1 MVFPMAPDRMV
12 FPDRMAPD
20 TMVLPDGMFL
30 PDRMV
35 LPDRISIP
43 LGPGRRWIPTQLLA
57 ICAFLVPAALS
68 PPSPSG
74 ERESHRITG
83 LSLWRG
89 CQIHIHLYMDVYI
102 KCVYTHIV
110 LHIHIYVWIER
121 GRKLYLRFARCNRGK
136 PQCEYPV
143 FLLVSLCLPFS
154 ISLLS
159 LLSLSIS
166 HLWSFVC
173 VYASA
178 TPSRVP
184 VIGLHKQTQTYLLC
198 TYTYSYIHTPIA
210 LFKQILS
217 LMSAPSF
224 SHF

>member
-20 TMVLPDGMFL
+20 RMVLPDRMFL

-89 CQIHIHLYMDVYI
+89 WQIHVHLYTYSRERERQRITGLSLWRGCQIHIHLYMNVYI
-102 KCVYTHIV
+102 ICVYTHIV
-110 LHIHIYVWIER
+110 LHIYIYIYMYE
-121 GRKLYLRFARCNRGK
+121 
-136 PQCEYPV
+136 
-143 FLLVSLCLPFS
+143 
-154 ISLLS
+154 
-159 LLSLSIS
+159 
-166 HLWSFVC
+166 
-173 VYASA
+173 
-178 TPSRVP
+178 
-184 VIGLHKQTQTYLLC
+184 
-198 TYTYSYIHTPIA
+198 
-210 LFKQILS
+210 
-217 LMSAPSF
+217 
-224 SHF
+224 